1 MGVEV
6 GVEGASGQEPE
17 ALECCIMSLNR
28 LGEIARGVIAGYEGV
43 MIRSTFASREG
54 RGLNLTK
61 YRRV

>member
-1 MGVEV
+1 VGVEV

-17 ALECCIMSLNR
+17 ALECCIMSL
-28 LGEIARGVIAGYEGV
+28 IARGVIAGYEGV